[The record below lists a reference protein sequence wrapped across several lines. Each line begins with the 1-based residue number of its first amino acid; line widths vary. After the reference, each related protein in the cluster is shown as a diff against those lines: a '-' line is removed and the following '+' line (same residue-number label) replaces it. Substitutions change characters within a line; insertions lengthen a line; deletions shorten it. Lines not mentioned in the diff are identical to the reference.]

1 MTPQTT
7 GFLATEC
14 PSCDGTGD
22 IVVKRGLEQLPWR
35 YDCDDCRSTG
45 WVIHEDTPAL
55 SVPRLHAMLGEMERH
70 VGEPGDEWFNNQ
82 LAGWNDALKTLGK
95 WVQEDFEEAR

>member
-1 MTPQTT
+1 MKPQTT

-14 PSCDGTGD
+14 SSCDGTGD

-45 WVIHEDTPAL
+45 WVIHSDTPAI
-55 SVPRLHAMLGEMERH
+55 SVSGVLNIIDERSGGGAIGGEFKQGWVAAKNHIKSH
-70 VGEPGDEWFNNQ
+70 VEG
-82 LAGWNDALKTLGK
+82 A
-95 WVQEDFEEAR
+95 FEEAR

>member
-1 MTPQTT
+1 MSLPPQTT

-45 WVIHEDTPAL
+45 WVIHDDTPAISIEAAIKAVATTPL
-55 SVPRLHAMLGEMERH
+55 LPIENFSERA
-70 VGEPGDEWFNNQ
+70 EAA
-82 LAGWNDALKTLGK
+82 LAGA
-95 WVQEDFEEAR
+95 FEEAR

>member
-1 MTPQTT
+1 MTPPTT

-45 WVIHEDTPAL
+45 WVIHEDTPAISIP
-55 SVPRLHAMLGEMERH
+55 SVLRIIDEQSGGGAIGGDFRRGWVAAKAHIKERIQ
-70 VGEPGDEWFNNQ
+70 GN
-82 LAGWNDALKTLGK
+82 
-95 WVQEDFEEAR
+95 FEEAR